1 MKATNR
7 KLDIVWQADVRFAV
21 AVRPAHGVAQIVN
34 LPRRRLAVGGLSKRL
49 HGSRIANP
57 RYSRRPVGA
66 TPSRSGELAVHLHI
80 G

>member
-1 MKATNR
+1 
-7 KLDIVWQADVRFAV
+7 V
-21 AVRPAHGVAQIVN
+21 AVRPAQGVGQIVN

-66 TPSRSGELAVHLHI
+66 TPARSGELAVHLHI